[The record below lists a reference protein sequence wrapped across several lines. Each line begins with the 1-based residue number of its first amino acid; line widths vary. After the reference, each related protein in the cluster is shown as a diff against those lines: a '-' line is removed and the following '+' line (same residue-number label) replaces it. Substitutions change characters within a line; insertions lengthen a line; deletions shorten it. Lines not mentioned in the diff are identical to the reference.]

1 MDDLTTIRPN
11 SVYRLADV
19 SDALDISTRSLDRI
33 IAAGKLNA
41 VRVGRYRV
49 VTGRSLLQWLEGS
62 QRGQN
67 KSNHEQDEALRT

>member
-11 SVYRLADV
+11 AIYRLAEV
-19 SDALDISTRSLDRI
+19 AEALDISTRSLDRI

-62 QRGQN
+62 QRGSN
-67 KSNHEQDEALRT
+67 KSNHERDEALQT